1 MANTKLIAVTAD
13 EAAYLLDKISFRDP
27 ASRRLALTMAGVVLE
42 FASDDARAEALV
54 ARATGSE
61 QTP

>member
-54 ARATGSE
+54 AHVL
-61 QTP
+61 TPDVTE